1 MDRSNHENEDEQKH
15 VQTTTTTFVPN
26 EEDDDM
32 DVILNDMNIDDDYNI
47 LFTSCNHNDAIDEE
61 NFDRNNLSAE
71 TASTTL
77 QPLVPRMN
85 GEVPIGTEN
94 DEEDYDSSNSGVN
107 DNIND
112 IEVIIQTSPSTTTKK
127 NRNRIRSLLSFRK
140 PLNPA
145 TTTTVVMDRPENI
158 STAPEDTAWKD
169 DESSMLQHN
178 NSTKHVH
185 HELLTQSIPT
195 GMTATTQATAVIEN
209 QCFSKHYVL
218 SSKEQEQILQLQF
231 DIFGTKQSLT
241 KIKATPTFLPSLWFG
256 TATSKR
262 DSKTTSLQWNEQI
275 DFWNRIIV
283 PTASVAT
290 ATVEPHTLPS
300 PVSSGREMTSVS
312 ERSISSTCSKNV
324 KDITNRSKSI
334 LVWRSDGNSNV
345 RIIDVVSTTTE
356 TPNECQLSCELIV
369 LTTGIMVI
377 AATTTDEDRQ
387 QPTNSNSFGRVDTND
402 DDTTQVPQRY
412 IIIAV
417 IPWTDSEYIEIY
429 SNTTNGTQNRKL
441 NQTVGVN
448 DTAESETFGPNHHND
463 DAIDEVSPDV
473 QAATDY
479 AKAMY
484 LYGIRCHYCLSHVDP
499 EASHASTDIASNT
512 FTTKSS
518 QKKDKYASNIDEK
531 TKPRKCT
538 ATIVFDS
545 QQQRNMVY
553 RLFVNVMI
561 QYHTYHPCAG
571 ILKSQNNGTR
581 PEREDEQ
588 HQVLGWQYHL
598 YYVPYFTMAVTN
610 MLDDINQSECHEL
623 TTANGINQLD
633 EYNGMAPI
641 HYAVYYNHVPA
652 IARLA
657 EICSGRSDPIDFNLC
672 DEINSW
678 TPLDYCI
685 MYQLPSSTMDLL
697 SKYGAAKV
705 TVATVNSKK
714 SPLLY
719 EMKGELFSK
728 VMETEQIIDERRHR
742 RREIEH
748 QQRMVEEQK
757 NNNYNLLLQLQHRG
771 EQIDALSNGATN
783 LNQNANEYAS
793 MAKQLKERTK
803 RQHEKYNTWFPFG

>member
-47 LFTSCNHNDAIDEE
+47 LFTSCNHTDAIDEE

-345 RIIDVVSTTTE
+345 RTMWYL
-356 TPNECQLSCELIV
+356 Q
-369 LTTGIMVI
+369 
-377 AATTTDEDRQ
+377 RQ
-387 QPTNSNSFGRVDTND
+387 NHKMN
-402 DDTTQVPQRY
+402 
-412 IIIAV
+412 
-417 IPWTDSEYIEIY
+417 
-429 SNTTNGTQNRKL
+429 
-441 NQTVGVN
+441 VN
-448 DTAESETFGPNHHND
+448 F
-463 DAIDEVSPDV
+463 
-473 QAATDY
+473 
-479 AKAMY
+479 
-484 LYGIRCHYCLSHVDP
+484 HV
-499 EASHASTDIASNT
+499 
-512 FTTKSS
+512 
-518 QKKDKYASNIDEK
+518 
-531 TKPRKCT
+531 
-538 ATIVFDS
+538 
-545 QQQRNMVY
+545 
-553 RLFVNVMI
+553 
-561 QYHTYHPCAG
+561 
-571 ILKSQNNGTR
+571 
-581 PEREDEQ
+581 
-588 HQVLGWQYHL
+588 
-598 YYVPYFTMAVTN
+598 
-610 MLDDINQSECHEL
+610 
-623 TTANGINQLD
+623 
-633 EYNGMAPI
+633 
-641 HYAVYYNHVPA
+641 
-652 IARLA
+652 
-657 EICSGRSDPIDFNLC
+657 NL
-672 DEINSW
+672 
-678 TPLDYCI
+678 
-685 MYQLPSSTMDLL
+685 
-697 SKYGAAKV
+697 
-705 TVATVNSKK
+705 
-714 SPLLY
+714 
-719 EMKGELFSK
+719 
-728 VMETEQIIDERRHR
+728 
-742 RREIEH
+742 
-748 QQRMVEEQK
+748 
-757 NNNYNLLLQLQHRG
+757 
-771 EQIDALSNGATN
+771 
-783 LNQNANEYAS
+783 
-793 MAKQLKERTK
+793 
-803 RQHEKYNTWFPFG
+803 